1 MQPSG
6 KLCTVLTVCKDCHI
20 ERTGEALSLDH
31 RDPCK
36 LSCFHVA
43 WAFSLSELYLVVR
56 LLIHV

>member
-20 ERTGEALSLDH
+20 ERPGAEH